1 MNAEHCKF
9 EVGLGN
15 SVRKFCQVH
24 ICSRAS
30 FSMKQIFQKK
40 IFSCFSCLM
49 VPTKMVQISFCVF
62 LTIWLEI
69 VLPVLEQL
77 LRSPYVY
84 TVYLADLLACL
95 TKDQQSSS
103 DILQRLPP
111 EDIISK
117 LGLQKELSLVCLTE
131 KKIFSLV
138 YNYNSQEGLIY
149 LLLNVSQASSMEPLD
164 PGEWPPSLTREN
176 DARNPCEP
184 RDLAHSS
191 VKQN

>member
-1 MNAEHCKF
+1 
-9 EVGLGN
+9 
-15 SVRKFCQVH
+15 
-24 ICSRAS
+24 
-30 FSMKQIFQKK
+30 MKQIFQKR
-40 IFSCFSCLM
+40 IFSCLSYLM
-49 VPTKMVQISFCVF
+49 VPTKMAQISFCLS

-131 KKIFSLV
+131 KKFFSLV

-149 LLLNVSQASSMEPLD
+149 LLLNVSQASSMEPQSPSKLD
-164 PGEWPPSLTREN
+164 PGEWPPNLTHEN
-176 DARNPCEP
+176 DPRDPCEP

>member
-1 MNAEHCKF
+1 
-9 EVGLGN
+9 
-15 SVRKFCQVH
+15 
-24 ICSRAS
+24 
-30 FSMKQIFQKK
+30 MKQIFQRK

-95 TKDQQSSS
+95 TKDQQSFS
-103 DILQRLPP
+103 DICAKITPRRYNFKAWIP
-111 EDIISK
+111 EGTQS
-117 LGLQKELSLVCLTE
+117 CLFNGTNF
-131 KKIFSLV
+131 FSLV

-149 LLLNVSQASSMEPLD
+149 LLLNVSQASSMEPQNPSKLD

-176 DARNPCEP
+176 DPRDPCEP

>member
-1 MNAEHCKF
+1 
-9 EVGLGN
+9 
-15 SVRKFCQVH
+15 
-24 ICSRAS
+24 
-30 FSMKQIFQKK
+30 MKQIFQRK

-103 DILQRLPP
+103 DICAKITPRRYNFKAWIP
-111 EDIISK
+111 EGTQS
-117 LGLQKELSLVCLTE
+117 CLFNGTNF
-131 KKIFSLV
+131 FSLV

-149 LLLNVSQASSMEPLD
+149 LLLNVSQASSMEPKILAN
-164 PGEWPPSLTREN
+164 LIQEN
-176 DARNPCEP
+176 DHRVWHARMTHETHVNH
-184 RDLAHSS
+184 AI
-191 VKQN
+191 